1 MQFAELTPPRRRAGR
16 AAGRANGRTERP
28 AIHTGIGVSSARSTT
43 ACIAAVGGVRY
54 WSFFRSIVRVSEENG
69 ALFTLVLL
77 ESGC

>member
-16 AAGRANGRTERP
+16 ANGRTERP
-28 AIHTGIGVSSARSTT
+28 AIHIGIGVSSARSTT